1 MIPALVN
8 GFPFVFPDSIDYLIF
23 TPHLYRSP
31 FYGLFIFFF
40 HLNRFIWGP
49 ILVQA
54 LIASH
59 LLWVLVRIY
68 AGGPSMRWFA
78 LVVLTLGL
86 FSSVPF
92 FVGFI
97 MPDFFTAAMILGFYL
112 LGFQWPALSPR
123 ERAYFLLLAC
133 VAISVHISH
142 LPQALALAI
151 LVVVVHLVLGI
162 SLRSSL
168 RQAAPLVVPLVLAT
182 CATLLNNVL
191 IHRVFALFP
200 AGQTFVLANMIDQG
214 PARRYLRE
222 ACPAAGFKLCGVLDC
237 FRRNPTSSFG
247 PPALCSGSADSR
259 GCATKL
265 RRLWPRLFGLTRE
278 TCWICRYAILDR
290 HSLSTRQV
298 QN

>member
-1 MIPALVN
+1 M
-8 GFPFVFPDSIDYLIF
+8 
-23 TPHLYRSP
+23 
-31 FYGLFIFFF
+31 
-40 HLNRFIWGP
+40 
-49 ILVQA
+49 QA

-59 LLWVLVRIY
+59 LIWVLVRIY

-78 LVVLTLGL
+78 LVVLILGL

-168 RQAAPLVVPLVLAT
+168 RQAATSRRASRAGDLRNSPQQR
-182 CATLLNNVL
+182 L

-214 PARRYLRE
+214 PARRNICRE
-222 ACPAAGFKLCGVLDC
+222 ACPAAGFKLC
-237 FRRNPTSSFG
+237 
-247 PPALCSGSADSR
+247 
-259 GCATKL
+259 
-265 RRLWPRLFGLTRE
+265 
-278 TCWICRYAILDR
+278 AILDYASGDLLR
-290 HSLSTRQV
+290 IPLDRRTRLQRLGGFEGMRDEAKEIV
-298 QN
+298 AATIRTYPERRAGYVDTQYWIVIPCPRARCRIDAFAH